1 MKKGLTKTRSGTVAA
16 LDIGSTKICC
26 FIAHASDAVAAK
38 RRRYAE
44 AGAALVPLALEARG
58 RPSDEAAAFVRL
70 CGSCYAETHR
80 IEGGDPAP
88 SATGRLWQELSTLL
102 QLGNAELILSAS
114 GR

>member
-1 MKKGLTKTRSGTVAA
+1 MKSAFSEDPAVLHRRSRK
-16 LDIGSTKICC
+16 DGS
-26 FIAHASDAVAAK
+26 AASDAVAAK

-70 CGSCYAETHR
+70 CGSRYAETHR

-88 SATGRLWQELSTLL
+88 PATGRLWQELSIIL
-102 QLGNAELILSAS
+102 QLGSAELILSAL
-114 GR
+114 GK